1 MLDHS
6 ARPHRRGFTLIELL
20 VVIAIIAVLIALLLP
35 AVQQAREAARRAQ
48 CKNNLKQ
55 FGLAFQNYHDTS
67 LSFPASGTASRGPGI
82 YAWGHGWGIAILP
95 FLDSS
100 PLYKRFDFKGL
111 SSTMTPHTGLIY
123 TGTNIENG
131 QLLSGVK
138 IPVFRCPSS
147 VTNEMGLQGQTIPAG
162 GAQSPTYT
170 AVTGAIDHPTVIN
183 FDGNG
188 NPNAST
194 GQQSLGGVLTPYVG
208 RRIAEVTDGTSTS
221 IMLGEQSDLCR
232 NAAGTPRDCRSDHS
246 HSIAMGS
253 TFTDTR
259 WFNATTARYPINHK
273 SNTSTGVD
281 NSTLFYGA
289 NNPIQAAHDGGAHVL
304 MCDGTVR
311 FLSQSLQ
318 LQTLYNLSNRNDR
331 KTIGEF

>member
-1 MLDHS
+1 M
-6 ARPHRRGFTLIELL
+6 IELL

-55 FGLAFQNYHDTS
+55 FGLALQNYHDGS
-67 LSFPASGTASRGPGI
+67 KMFAAGGMSSRGVGV
-82 YAWGHGWGIAILP
+82 YAWGHGWGISLLP
-95 FLDSS
+95 FIESS
-100 PLYKRFDFKGL
+100 SLSKKFDYRGV
-111 SSTMTPHTGLIY
+111 SSTLTPHTGLIY

-131 QLLSGVK
+131 QLLSGVH

-147 VTNEMGLQGQTIPAG
+147 VTNDMGLLGQAIPAA
-162 GAQSPTYT
+162 GAQSPTY
-170 AVTGAIDHPTVIN
+170 AAITGAIDHPTVIN
-183 FDGNG
+183 YDGNA
-188 NPNAST
+188 NPDAST
-194 GQQSLGGVLTPYVG
+194 GRQSLGGVLLPFSG
-208 RRIAEVTDGTSTS
+208 KRIGDVTDGTSNT

-232 NAAGTPRDCRSDHS
+232 DAAGAPRDCRSDHS
-246 HSIAMGS
+246 HSIAMGV
-253 TFTDTR
+253 TYADTR
-259 WFNATTARYPINHK
+259 WFNCSTVRYPINHK

-289 NNPIQAAHDGGAHVL
+289 NNPIQAAHVGGAHAL

-331 KTIGEF
+331 NPIGEF